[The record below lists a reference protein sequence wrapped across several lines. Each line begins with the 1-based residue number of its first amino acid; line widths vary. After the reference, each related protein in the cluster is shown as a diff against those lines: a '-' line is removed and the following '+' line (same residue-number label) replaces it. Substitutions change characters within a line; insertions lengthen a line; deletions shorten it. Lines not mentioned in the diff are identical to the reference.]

1 MPKENSN
8 SSQSGS
14 KMASSNGKMPSVS
27 LKDLGDVS
35 VGDNRTSIS
44 KTNGKDA
51 VNLQIMKSQDANT
64 VQVAKKFR
72 KSR

>member
-27 LKDLGDVS
+27 LKDLADVS

-64 VQVAKKFR
+64 VQVAKEVQK
-72 KSR
+72 K